1 MSIMAKAK
9 AKANPDPEPTVRKT
23 AVRIE
28 KPRPV
33 WLQKLDEIYFWE
45 VLAFVIPFLLMG
57 YAFKKAEMHPFG
69 DKSFFVTDLWHQYYP
84 FFELLQEKLK
94 TGGSILY
101 SWRTGIGTNFLALI
115 AYYAASPLNWLS
127 IFMNAE
133 NLRDGMLLILLLKF
147 SFAGF
152 FMAKC
157 LRYVFHKN
165 DLSITMFSIMYAL
178 CSYMLG
184 YYWNTIWID
193 TVAMLP
199 LVMLGLTMLVREGKY
214 RVYVI
219 SLALALFSN
228 YYIAYFI
235 CIFTVIAFFC
245 LCLFE
250 NLKIKKFFKR
260 FALITGGSLLGA
272 GLSAF
277 ILLPTFQ
284 ALQLTHSANNSFPKS
299 VSFYESWKD
308 LVANMLAHTEPTSK
322 EGLPNLYCG
331 LLPVLLIGAFLVAK
345 KIRIREKI
353 SAVLILVFLVVSCN
367 MNYLNFIWHGFHF
380 TNMIPY
386 RFSFLFSFVMLIMAY
401 RAYQVLL
408 EEKLSVFQWIGMLA
422 VGGVFCWI
430 AYQSGIQEDDN
441 HAFVKFCMIL
451 GGVYLAIILCRL
463 FTPKAV
469 IQVLLAGV
477 IGFEMSDY
485 AVRGVKSVGSS
496 GYSSYPASNSEVQDL
511 LALEDDSDVFHRT
524 ELSMWYSLNDPSLYK
539 YNGIS
544 QFSSMANE
552 STTTFCRRIGLPAS
566 ESGNRYYYAN
576 TSPLTN
582 LLMDVRYMIAKDGY
596 NADSVTMNQISQSG
610 TSTLY
615 ETVYNLGLGF
625 MMPEL
630 LKEYEIEDMDNPFE
644 QQNLLFQ
651 KLTGIET
658 PLFKQIDITHV
669 GHQGFD
675 VSRLDYGKYSY
686 TKQEDA
692 SDTVFLKYNYTT
704 TKTGMAYAYAKVPK
718 GDYLE
723 VYRDNAEQLHK
734 YNIGRQPYI
743 TPVGYF
749 QAGELVNLRCTMKDE
764 AKSGTV
770 YIYFYELNEEVLKQ
784 GYELLE
790 NGRFTITDMDDT
802 HVSGQVTASQ
812 DGVLYLSIPYES
824 GWSAQVDG
832 QKAEL
837 ISLMD
842 AMCGIELSAGAHEIK
857 LKYSPA
863 GFVPGVVITFGSLG
877 ILILLW
883 IYEKKHPEKFQ
894 EESEPESDSDLISES
909 VSDPDT
915 DPDTDSEQ
923 ESQELEENERYGVD
937 DIFAKYLN
945 KDKNVQSTPLDMEE
959 DLLTEEEL
967 AAYLQGETDFS
978 ENPLNP
984 ENSEISENQENM

>member
-1 MSIMAKAK
+1 MAMMEKTK
-9 AKANPDPEPTVRKT
+9 PKSNKT

-28 KPRPV
+28 EPRPI

-69 DKSFFVTDLWHQYYP
+69 DKQFLVTDLWHQYYP
-84 FFELLQEKLK
+84 FFQLLHEKLK
-94 TGGSILY
+94 TGGSIVY

-115 AYYAASPLNWLS
+115 AYYAASPLNLLAL
-127 IFMNAE
+127 FMNLE
-133 NLRDGMLLILLLKF
+133 NLRDGMMLILMLKF

-157 LRYVFHKN
+157 LRYVFSRN
-165 DLSITMFSIMYAL
+165 DLSITIFGIMYAL
-178 CSYMLG
+178 CSYMMG

-199 LVMLGLTMLVREGKY
+199 LVMMGLTMLVREGKC

-245 LCLFE
+245 LCLYE

-277 ILLPTFQ
+277 ILLPTFF

-299 VSFYESWKD
+299 ISFYESWRD
-308 LVANMLAHTEPTSK
+308 IVSNMLAYTEPTSK

-331 LLPVLLIGAFLVAK
+331 LLPVLLLGAFLIAK

-353 SAVLILVFLVVSCN
+353 SAVLILAFLIVSCN

-380 TNMIPY
+380 TNMLPY

-408 EEKLSVFQWIGMLA
+408 EELHILHWVAMIL
-422 VGGVFCWI
+422 VGAGFCWL
-430 AYQSGIQEDDN
+430 AYGSGIQEEEE
-441 HAFVKFCMIL
+441 HAFVKSCIIL
-451 GGVYLAIILCRL
+451 GGVYLIVILCRL
-463 FTPKAV
+463 FAPKAV
-469 IQVLLAGV
+469 VQVLLAGV
-477 IGFEMSDY
+477 VGFEMVGQ
-485 AVRGVKSVGSS
+485 AVRGVEAVGSS
-496 GYSSYPASNSEVQDL
+496 GYSSYPANNSEVQAL
-511 LALEDDSDVFHRT
+511 LDLEDDSDVFHRT
-524 ELSMWYSLNDPSLYK
+524 ELSMWYSLNDPSLYE
-539 YNGIS
+539 YNGVS

-552 STTTFCRRIGLPAS
+552 SISTFCRKIGLPAS
-566 ESGNRYYYAN
+566 EAGNRYYYAN

-596 NADSVTMNQISQSG
+596 NADSVTMNKISQNGS
-610 TSTLY
+610 SALY
-615 ETVYNLGLGF
+615 ESVYNLGLGF

-630 LKEYEIEDMDNPFE
+630 LKEYELEDMNNPFE

-651 KLTGIET
+651 KLTGIEE
-658 PLFKQIDITHV
+658 PLFKQTDITHV

-692 SDTVFLKYNYTT
+692 PDTVFLKYNYTT
-704 TKTGMAYAYAKVPK
+704 TQTGLAYAYAKVPDA
-718 GDYLE
+718 DYLE
-723 VYRDNAEQLHK
+723 VYRDNAEQLHR

-743 TPVGYF
+743 TPIGYF

-770 YIYFYELNEEVLKQ
+770 YIYFYELNEEVLRE
-784 GYELLE
+784 GYALLQNSTLELTE
-790 NGRFTITDMDDT
+790 ISDT
-802 HVSGQVTASQ
+802 KVSGQITAQQ
-812 DGVLYLSIPYES
+812 DGVLYLSIPYED
-824 GWSAQVDG
+824 GWSIWVDG
-832 QKAEL
+832 QKSEV
-837 ISLMD
+837 ISLFD
-842 AMCGIELSAGAHEIK
+842 VMCGVELNAGSHEIL
-857 LKYSPA
+857 LKYSPK
-863 GFVPGVVITFGSLG
+863 GFVPGVLISIGSLG
-877 ILILLW
+877 ILILVWLW
-883 IYEKKHPEKFQ
+883 ERKHPEKPEEELEQ
-894 EESEPESDSDLISES
+894 DAESELA
-909 VSDPDT
+909 
-915 DPDTDSEQ
+915 
-923 ESQELEENERYGVD
+923 EETETVEVD
-937 DIFAKYLN
+937 DVFDQYYSN
-945 KDKNVQSTPLDMEE
+945 KQIQPEQIDPEE
-959 DLLTEEEL
+959 DLLSEEQL
-967 AAYLQGETDFS
+967 AAYLQGEVD
-978 ENPLNP
+978 NP
-984 ENSEISENQENM
+984 EEQENL